1 MLCIVEPTWRCRCSN
16 NPSQRV
22 LQEQLYAYICRDNL
36 RLQRT
41 TYGKVFEIDKL
52 RALCQILSYGFLSVG
67 I

>member
-1 MLCIVEPTWRCRCSN
+1 MLCVVEPTWRCRCSN

-52 RALCQILSYGFLSVG
+52 REFVKFYPMAFFR
-67 I
+67 